1 MTGRPVTL
9 TALALLAIAWVRPVT
24 AQDAQSRLWE
34 ASIAGD
40 TAAIRKAVAD
50 GAKVDSLDVRRSRNG
65 RRALNW
71 AALQNHPAAINLL
84 LALGAPLEGENLTG
98 FTALNHAAEAG
109 ALEAARAL
117 LAAGADVEHAN
128 KDGFRPVDTAR
139 ERGYSSVVAL
149 LEAAERGE
157 RPKKE

>member
-1 MTGRPVTL
+1 MIRRTVTL
-9 TALALLAIAWVRPVT
+9 TALAFAAMGWVRPAT
-24 AQDAQSRLWE
+24 AQDAQTRLWE

-40 TAAIRKAVAD
+40 TAAIRKAVAE

-65 RRALNW
+65 RRPLNW
-71 AALQNHPAAINLL
+71 AALQNHPAAIELL
-84 LALGAPLEGENLTG
+84 LALGAPLEAENLTG

-109 ALEAARAL
+109 ALEAAREL

-139 ERGYSSVVAL
+139 ARGYSSVVAL

>member
-1 MTGRPVTL
+1 MIRRTVTL
-9 TALALLAIAWVRPVT
+9 TTLAFAAMGWVRPAT
-24 AQDAQSRLWE
+24 AQDAQTRLWE

-40 TAAIRKAVAD
+40 TAAIRKAVAE

-65 RRALNW
+65 RRPLNW
-71 AALQNHPAAINLL
+71 AALQNHPAAIELL
-84 LALGAPLEGENLTG
+84 LALGAPLEAENLTG

-109 ALEAARAL
+109 ALEAAREL

-139 ERGYSSVVAL
+139 ARGYSSVVAL

>member
-1 MTGRPVTL
+1 MTWR
-9 TALALLAIAWVRPVT
+9 TATVGALGLLVLAGVRPAA
-24 AQDAQSRLWE
+24 AQDAQGRLWE

-65 RRALNW
+65 RRPLNW
-71 AALQNHPAAINLL
+71 AALQNHPAAVELL

-109 ALEAARAL
+109 ALEATRAL

-128 KDGFRPVDTAR
+128 KDGFRPIDTAR
-139 ERGYSSVVAL
+139 ARGYSSVVSL